1 MEYCIH
7 TYCHI
12 KENAV
17 SVNGEPFF
25 SSAAPTVS
33 GFLKEAYQKLGISY
47 PKFHKMDK
55 MSKLALISSEIVLE
69 GVENGENVALV
80 FSNRAAS
87 LDTDINYQESI
98 SSPDNYYPSPA
109 VFVYTL
115 PNICAG
121 EVSIRHGLNTE
132 NAFFVSEQ
140 FDTDKINAY
149 TEYLLQSGKAEKVL
163 VGWVEI
169 LENNY
174 ECFMYLVGTK
184 GDIPYSKEQVLT
196 IYNR

>member
-1 MEYCIH
+1 MEYFIH
-7 TYCHI
+7 TYCQI
-12 KENAV
+12 KENTI
-17 SVNGEPFF
+17 SVNGESFF
-25 SSAAPTVS
+25 TSSAPTLS
-33 GFLKEAYQKLGISY
+33 EFLKEAYQKLAISY

-55 MSKLALISSEIVLE
+55 MSKLALISSEIVLK

-80 FSNRAAS
+80 FSNDAAS

-98 SSPDNYYPSPA
+98 GSPDNYYPSPA

-115 PNICAG
+115 PNICLG
-121 EVSIRHGLNTE
+121 EVSIRHGFNTE
-132 NAFFVSEQ
+132 NAFFVSAG
-140 FDTDKINAY
+140 FNADKINAY

-174 ECFMYLVGTK
+174 ECFMYLVDTK
-184 GDIPYSKEQVLT
+184 GSIPYSKQQILT